1 MDTLYKTLKTFGTVK
16 PGKELSKL
24 TTFKIGGIC
33 KALIE
38 VAEKQKLVELLDFL
52 RAEGEDYMI
61 IGGGSNL
68 LFSAEEFD
76 KFVVKPTFSALNVN
90 GDEIYA
96 EAGTVLARV
105 VFEAT
110 KNSLSGF
117 EWAAGVPGTVGGAV
131 RGNAGAYGSDT
142 SKNLVSVEAY
152 RDGEVLTLSK
162 EECDFSYRESVFKC
176 SDMVVL
182 SARFKLVLGTQGE
195 ITQKTQGYITERAQ
209 KFPHFPSAGS
219 FFKNLALADY
229 HGDQSILPEKFIKVG
244 KIGAAWFIEQA
255 GMKGF
260 AVGGAKVSD
269 EHANFVINFNNATA
283 SDVLN
288 LIEKVQT
295 EVYNKF
301 GVELEPEVQIVK

>member
-16 PGKELSKL
+16 PAKVLSKL
-24 TTFKIGGIC
+24 TTFKIGGAC

-38 VAEKQKLVELLDFL
+38 VADKQKMVELLDFL
-52 RAEGEDYMI
+52 RSEGEDYMV

-68 LFSAEEFD
+68 LFSDEEFD
-76 KFVVKPTFSALNVN
+76 KFVIKPTFSAVSVKE
-90 GDEIYA
+90 GEIYA
-96 EAGTVLARV
+96 EAGAVLARV
-105 VFEAT
+105 VFEAS

-117 EWAAGVPGTVGGAV
+117 EWAAGIPGTVGGAV

-142 SKNLVSVEAY
+142 SNNLVSVEIY
-152 RDGEVLTLSK
+152 RDGEVLTIAK
-162 EECDFSYRESVFKC
+162 EECNFSYRESVFKH
-176 SDMVVL
+176 SGDVVL
-182 SARFKLVLGTQGE
+182 SACFKLNLGNQAE
-195 ITQKTQGYITERAQ
+195 IMQKTQGYITERTQ

-219 FFKNLALADY
+219 FFKNFSLSDY
-229 HGDQSILPEKFIKVG
+229 KGDKSILPEKFLKVG

-260 AVGGAKVSD
+260 SVGGAKVSD

-283 SDVLN
+283 QDVLN
-288 LIEKVQT
+288 LIEKVQV

-301 GVELEPEVQIVK
+301 GVELEPEVQIIK

>member
-1 MDTLYKTLKTFGTVK
+1 MDTLYKTLKTFGAVK
-16 PGKELSKL
+16 PAKELSKL
-24 TTFKIGGIC
+24 TTFKIGGAC

-38 VAEKQKLVELLDFL
+38 VADKQKMVELLDFL
-52 RAEGEDYMI
+52 RSEGEDYMV

-68 LFSAEEFD
+68 LFSDEEFD
-76 KFVVKPTFSALNVN
+76 KFVIKPTFSAVSVKA
-90 GDEIYA
+90 DEIYA

-105 VFEAT
+105 VFEAS

-131 RGNAGAYGSDT
+131 RGNAGAYGRDT
-142 SKNLVSVEAY
+142 SNNLVSVEIY
-152 RDGEVLTLSK
+152 RDGEVLTIGK
-162 EECDFSYRESVFKC
+162 EECNFSYRESVFKH
-176 SDMVVL
+176 SGDVVL
-182 SARFKLVLGTQGE
+182 SARFKLNLGNQAE
-195 ITQKTQGYITERAQ
+195 IMQKTQGYITERAQ

-219 FFKNLALADY
+219 FFKNFSLSDFK
-229 HGDQSILPEKFIKVG
+229 GDTSILPEKFLKVG

-283 SDVLN
+283 QDVLN
-288 LIEKVQT
+288 LIEKVQV

-301 GVELEPEVQIVK
+301 GVELEPEVQIIK